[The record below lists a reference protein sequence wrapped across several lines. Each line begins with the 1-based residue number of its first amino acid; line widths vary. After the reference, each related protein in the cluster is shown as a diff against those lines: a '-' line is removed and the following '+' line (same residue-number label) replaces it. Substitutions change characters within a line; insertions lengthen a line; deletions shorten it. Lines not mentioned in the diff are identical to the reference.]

1 MDLPNLQAGMAI
13 LADQINQISRE
24 VRSNAITAFNGGKF
38 QRTTGGTSL
47 SIDQGINPNS
57 GGTVSCPF
65 RITNASTDT
74 TKKIRIAQNTVNVN
88 TGARWPQGMG
98 PTNPPYEVTFTATS
112 YVYIKLVYVT
122 DDVIV
127 KPDEDA
133 ITVAVETSLQTNTVD
148 EEYVLI
154 GIVAVDGD
162 KVTITN
168 QCTAV
173 TANPCNLAWGA

>member
-1 MDLPNLQAGMAI
+1 MDLPNLQAGMQI

-47 SIDQGINPNS
+47 SIDQGINS
-57 GGTVSCPF
+57 GSSSASCPF
-65 RITNASTDT
+65 RISNATNGT
-74 TKKIRIAQNTVNVN
+74 TKKIRIDQNTVNVN

-98 PTNPPYEVTFTATS
+98 PKNPPYEVTITDTS
-112 YVYIKLVYVT
+112 YIYIKLVYVT

-133 ITVAVETSLQTNTVD
+133 ITVAVETELKTNTVD

-154 GIVAVDGD
+154 GIVAVYGD
-162 KVTITN
+162 AVAITN
-168 QCTAV
+168 QCTTV
-173 TANPCNLAWGA
+173 TANPCNLAWGQ